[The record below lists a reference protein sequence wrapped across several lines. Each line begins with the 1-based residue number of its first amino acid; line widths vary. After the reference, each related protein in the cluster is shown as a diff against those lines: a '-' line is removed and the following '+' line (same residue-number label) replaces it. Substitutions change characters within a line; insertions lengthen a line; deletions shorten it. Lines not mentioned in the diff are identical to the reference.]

1 MTGPR
6 VAFATEIKFGSR
18 LHTPTW
24 PFLAKR
30 PGGLTVM
37 IRTTLLDLVH
47 RARLRDWKK
56 PTTLSV
62 WTFEL
67 ELY

>member
-1 MTGPR
+1 MHLPL
-6 VAFATEIKFGSR
+6 R
-18 LHTPTW
+18 LSLDLDFMTPTW

-37 IRTTLLDLVH
+37 IRTTLLDLVY